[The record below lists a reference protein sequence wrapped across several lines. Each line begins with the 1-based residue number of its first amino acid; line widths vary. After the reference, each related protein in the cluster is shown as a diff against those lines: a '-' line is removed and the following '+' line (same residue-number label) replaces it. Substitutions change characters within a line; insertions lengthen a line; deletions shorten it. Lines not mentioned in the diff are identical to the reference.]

1 MSSVS
6 LSKFDYMLSL
16 DSEIK
21 EQINEQQN
29 NISLTSQPV
38 SNSAGEGEE
47 TENLS
52 KDNLPL

>member
-29 NISLTSQPV
+29 TISMTSQPV
-38 SNSAGEGEE
+38 SNSAEEGEE